1 MLTRL
6 GELPLLVLLIGLCAL
21 AMAVPA
27 IHATSLGLRELAW
40 EFTFSAIVVAL
51 AFVILA
57 MATLRLTLH
66 RSPLGHLAGL
76 VAVYLCLPFVLAVP
90 LLDAVPELGYLNA
103 YFEMSSALTT
113 TGASLL
119 DPWLIP
125 DPVHLWRAIVGWIGG
140 FLVWVTAVAVLAPLN
155 LGGFE
160 VRSAGRSDM
169 AGRMAQPSQITRIA
183 DTSERVRRFAGRL
196 LPIYAG
202 LTGVLWLLLIF
213 AGDTPFVAICHAM
226 ATLSTSGITP
236 GGGPANAPSGFL
248 GEAMIFLFLI
258 FALSR
263 STFSRDV
270 PGVDSARALDD
281 PELRMGLLCVL
292 ILPLALFLRHWLGA
306 LDSEA
311 DSGWVTA
318 IAALWGSM
326 FTVLSFL
333 TTTGFESA
341 GWDDSRLWSGLQ
353 TPGLILMGLAL
364 IGGGV
369 ATTAG
374 GVKLLRVYALYL
386 HGARE
391 MQRLVVPDSVAGAG
405 QSVRRMRRQGA
416 YVAWIFF
423 MLFAISVTVVM
434 VAFSTTGLAFEPA
447 MILTVAGLSTTG
459 PLAGAAGAVPIDYAD
474 LAPAAKAIFC
484 AAAILGRLETLA
496 LIALFNPEFWR
507 N

>member
-1 MLTRL
+1 MLARL
-6 GELPLLVLLIGLCAL
+6 GDLPLLVLLIGISAL
-21 AMAVPA
+21 AMLVPA
-27 IHATSLGLRELAW
+27 LHALSLGRTDLAS
-40 EFTFSAIVVAL
+40 EFVFSAIVVAVGFL
-51 AFVILA
+51 ILTL
-57 MATLRLTLH
+57 ATLRMTAH

-76 VAVYLCLPFVLAVP
+76 VAVYLGLPVVLAVP
-90 LLDAVPELGYLNA
+90 LVDSLPEIGYFDA

-113 TGASLL
+113 TGASVL

-140 FLVWVTAVAVLAPLN
+140 FLIWVTAVAVLAPLN

-160 VRSAGRSDM
+160 VRSAGRSDQ
-169 AGRMAQPSQITRIA
+169 AGRLAQPSQITRIA

-202 LTGVLWLLLIF
+202 LTGVLWLLLNF
-213 AGDTPFVAICHAM
+213 AGDSPFLALCHAM

-248 GEAMIFLFLI
+248 GEAMIFLFLV

-270 PGVDSARALDD
+270 PGVDAVRAHED
-281 PELRMGLLCVL
+281 PELRMGLICVL
-292 ILPLALFLRHWLGA
+292 VLPLALFLRHWLGA
-306 LDSEA
+306 LDSEG
-311 DSGWVTA
+311 DTGLITA
-318 IAALWGSM
+318 VAALWGSM

-341 GWDDSRLWSGLQ
+341 GWDDSRIWSGLQ
-353 TPGLILMGLAL
+353 TPGLILMGLAMV
-364 IGGGV
+364 GGGV

-405 QSVRRMRRQGA
+405 QTSRRMRRQGA

-434 VAFSTTGLAFEPA
+434 VAFSATGLEFEPA

-459 PLAGAAGAVPIDYAD
+459 PLAGAAGAAPIIFAD
-474 LAPAAKAIFC
+474 LATAPKVIFC